1 MAARAHLMMV
11 LVDLVC
17 RGRAELQAATR
28 ECFGAVGGNQKKWC
42 IDKRKKAKTT
52 KENGNDL
59 GLGYEKSTRHIEL
72 AIHLVYRA

>member
-1 MAARAHLMMV
+1 MAEQS
-11 LVDLVC
+11 C
-17 RGRAELQAATR
+17 RQLLESVSALS
-28 ECFGAVGGNQKKWC
+28 GGNQKKWC

-59 GLGYEKSTRHIEL
+59 GLDYEKSTRHIEL